1 MKALSAEAIKSTQ
14 YFKPLELP
22 ITFWAFATL
31 ALDDERLLR
40 KAYVMPISVCSS
52 LQMLDLSNTGWALAL
67 LGKTREP
74 LLESISA
81 QGGILLGEASFQSH
95 LGNPLALI
103 WAFWR
108 LHQEHLEPKMFRQ
121 YADLGIL
128 IELVSC
134 GVILMGND
142 WRKLRPVEVNI
153 EEAME
158 VSSERK
164 GEGR

>member
-1 MKALSAEAIKSTQ
+1 
-14 YFKPLELP
+14 
-22 ITFWAFATL
+22 
-31 ALDDERLLR
+31 
-40 KAYVMPISVCSS
+40 
-52 LQMLDLSNTGWALAL
+52 MLDLSNTAWALAL
-67 LGKTREP
+67 LGKTHEP

-81 QGGILLGEASFQSH
+81 QASTLLGEASFQSH

-158 VSSERK
+158 VACFWSDFADRD
-164 GEGR
+164 